1 MADKKYVL
9 ILIMQSG
16 SEMRAEFTVPQG
28 DPGAVGPEG
37 PQGPQGPPGEK
48 GDPGEAGPEGLH
60 ILDISIRE
68 V

>member
-1 MADKKYVL
+1 MADRKYAL
-9 ILIMQSG
+9 IFELQNG
-16 SEMRAEFTVPQG
+16 SELKVEFTVPQG

-37 PQGPQGPPGEK
+37 PQGP
-48 GDPGEAGPEGLH
+48 EGLH